1 MLTSAGELLQPS
13 GRSSRR
19 SAPFLLQ
26 LPVALVALVA
36 ALPLVFIAARAWES
50 GWASA
55 WQLLWRP
62 FVGQLLANTLALM
75 VLVTFFCAAI
85 GLLLAWCLTRSDIK
99 GRRQWNVLLC
109 LPFAIPAF
117 VSSFTWVSISPAFE
131 GLWGAVLI
139 MTLAKYP
146 VVYLPVA
153 AALRSLDASLEE
165 SARMLGYRRAE
176 AFWKVTFP
184 LLRPTLLATSL
195 LVALHML
202 IEFAALS
209 ILRFQTFTTAIYQQ
223 FELEFSNT
231 HAAMLSAVLL
241 ALCLVLL
248 WLELRMRGRGF
259 ARTGQ
264 GAARQSAPI
273 PLGAWQ
279 WPLQAGLGLLVALG
293 CVIPLVMLGYW
304 IEEGTSSGLQLDRVR
319 ETLGA
324 SLYLAFGGALL
335 SCVLA
340 LPVGFVV
347 VRYRGRIAKVADRL
361 PYLLQAVPGLVIA
374 LSLVFIALTF
384 VPSLYQTTLLLLV
397 AYALLFLPMAQA
409 PIRTALD
416 KAAPQLEEAARTLGC
431 RPFMAFFKVTLPI
444 IFPAVAA
451 GFVLVFL
458 DTLKELT
465 ATLVLGPTGL
475 DTLATAFWS
484 HTAVLEYGAAAPY
497 AGLIVLVSGI
507 PVYLMTARRI
517 RETEGS
523 NVAGVGGATPAPSAL
538 PFDASGVATSGVAT
552 SGVATS
558 GVVTPAGRPQ
568 RER

>member
-1 MLTSAGELLQPS
+1 MLTTAGELPQA
-13 GRSSRR
+13 GARNSRR
-19 SAPFLLQ
+19 AAPFWLQ

-36 ALPLVFIAARAWES
+36 ALPLVFIAARTWES
-50 GWASA
+50 GWAYA
-55 WQLLWRP
+55 WHLLWRP
-62 FVGQLLANTLALM
+62 FVGQLLLNTLALM

-85 GLLLAWCLTRSDIK
+85 GLLLAWCMTRSDIK

-131 GLWGAVLI
+131 GLWGAVLV

-153 AALRSLDASLEE
+153 AALRSIDASLEE

-248 WLELRMRGRGF
+248 WLELRLRGRGF
-259 ARTGQ
+259 TRTGQ
-264 GAARQSAPI
+264 GVARQSAPI
-273 PLGAWQ
+273 DLGAWQ
-279 WPLQAGLGLLVALG
+279 WPLQAVLGLLVTLG
-293 CVIPLVMLGYW
+293 CLIPLVMLGYW
-304 IEEGTSSGLQLDRVR
+304 IEEGASSRLQLERVG
-319 ETLGA
+319 ETLSA

-340 LPVGFVV
+340 LPVGLVV

-374 LSLVFIALTF
+374 LSLVFIALAY
-384 VPSLYQTTLLLLV
+384 VPSLYQTTVLLLV

-409 PIRTALD
+409 PIRTALE
-416 KAAPQLEEAARTLGC
+416 KAAPQLEEAAQTLGC
-431 RPFMAFFKVTLPI
+431 RPFMAFLKVTLPI

-497 AGLIVLVSGI
+497 AALIVLVSGV
-507 PVYLMTARRI
+507 PVYLMTARQMRAPAV
-517 RETEGS
+517 S
-523 NVAGVGGATPAPSAL
+523 NVATPS
-538 PFDASGVATSGVAT
+538 V
-552 SGVATS
+552 
-558 GVVTPAGRPQ
+558 RWQ